1 MCVHCVHCANT
12 ACVGVSHARWALSLR
27 VGRRVATH
35 YRMRLELMPAWPIAT
50 SISGCDPKETSSC
63 RDTKKC
69 VATPTGPSL
78 ERHQF
83 LIATPKGQ
91 PMSRHHESCRDTKLH
106 VPCRDTKKCVATQPQ
121 LPCSFRVATPKA
133 MSRHP
138 NGCLRRD
145 IKIMS
150 RPRPSLV
157 PASTMS

>member
-1 MCVHCVHCANT
+1 MRALRVLRKH
-12 ACVGVSHARWALSLR
+12 GVRRRVARTLGAVAARWAPCRYSLSHAPGAHASLADR
-27 VGRRVATH
+27 DTK
-35 YRMRLELMPAWPIAT
+35 
-50 SISGCDPKETSSC
+50 GCDPKETSSC

-91 PMSRHHESCRDTKLH
+91 PMSRHHESCRNTKLH
-106 VPCRDTKKCVATQPQ
+106 VPYRDTKKCVATQPQ
-121 LPCSFRVATPKA
+121 LPSSFRVATPKA